1 VFDYPGEVL
10 IDEMDLVIDESC
22 DESNSNESEK
32 FFSKDQ
38 YKKLFAAAYEN
49 DVLMLF
55 YLKIWFN
62 SNFHSHMAK
71 KYLKLNLYVQTVL
84 TFFIYS

>member
-22 DESNSNESEK
+22 DEP
-32 FFSKDQ
+32 
-38 YKKLFAAAYEN
+38 AYEN

-55 YLKIWFN
+55 YLKIWFY

-71 KYLKLNLYVQTVL
+71 KYLKLNLYVQTIL

>member
-22 DESNSNESEK
+22 DES
-32 FFSKDQ
+32 
-38 YKKLFAAAYEN
+38 AYEN

-55 YLKIWFN
+55 YLKIWFY

-71 KYLKLNLYVQTVL
+71 KYLKLNLYVQTIL

>member
-22 DESNSNESEK
+22 DEP
-32 FFSKDQ
+32 
-38 YKKLFAAAYEN
+38 AYEN

-55 YLKIWFN
+55 Y
-62 SNFHSHMAK
+62 
-71 KYLKLNLYVQTVL
+71 
-84 TFFIYS
+84 